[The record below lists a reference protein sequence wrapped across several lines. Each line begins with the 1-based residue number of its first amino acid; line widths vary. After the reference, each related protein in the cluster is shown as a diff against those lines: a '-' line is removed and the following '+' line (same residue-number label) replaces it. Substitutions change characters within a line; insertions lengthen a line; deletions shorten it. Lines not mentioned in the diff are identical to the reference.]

1 MEEISKLFECNAL
14 GSEPYQRLSNLMQ
27 HNFSNNFWNEHN
39 ENKKMI
45 IFEGF
50 KYLFNHQENKNTN
63 IYILFNKI
71 NQIIMKIYNAK
82 DIEKLPAPEIPH
94 SKARDLNGFSQRELM
109 KIISKENLKLSIELF
124 NYLLNRIF
132 LSKNKELFF
141 HRTTK
146 TFFIKKKII

>member
-27 HNFSNNFWNEHN
+27 YNFSKNFWNEQN

-45 IFEGF
+45 ILDGF

-71 NQIIMKIYNAK
+71 NQIITKLYNTK

-109 KIISKENLKLSIELF
+109 KIISIKNLKYSVESF
-124 NYLLNRIF
+124 SYLLNRIF
-132 LSKNKELFF
+132 LSKNKDLFL

-146 TFFIKKKII
+146 TFFIKKKR